1 MDDDPKLSRRS
12 ILKEA
17 ALVAGATLAATLFPS
32 KQVFAQKASKDAMK
46 YQDHPSGDKQCS
58 NCAQFVPS
66 NSCQIVEGMISP
78 QGYCMSWQKKS

>member
-1 MDDDPKLSRRS
+1 MDDHPKLSRRS
-12 ILKEA
+12 ILKQA

-32 KQVFAQKASKDAMK
+32 KEVFAQKASKEAMK
-46 YQDHPSGDKQCS
+46 YQDRPSGDKQCS